1 METIN
6 PLTIRGDEYLEGY
19 SASGE
24 AKISALDATRPAPVI
39 ETHTGATYTLVDA
52 DHGKILDFVR
62 ATAVTVTVPTGL
74 RDGFMCGISQGGAG
88 AVTVADDGTT
98 TIVEPDSQFD
108 TEKQYVL
115 LTLVQFAS
123 DAYRLFGRT
132 A

>member
-1 METIN
+1 M
-6 PLTIRGDEYLEGY
+6 
-19 SASGE
+19 
-24 AKISALDATRPAPVI
+24 
-39 ETHTGATYTLVDA
+39 
-52 DHGKILDFVR
+52 
-62 ATAVTVTVPTGL
+62 TVTVPTGL
-74 RDGFMCGISQGGAG
+74 REGFMCRISQGGAG

-115 LTLVQFAS
+115 LTLVQFAP